1 MRGSRTRSSQQG
13 RAGAVFTLGRGRRLT
28 EQGVLRGAHVDVDP
42 AALGIG
48 LQAFVVIRLGHH
60 SRDTVQQFHAHLRE
74 LPEVVASWYIGG
86 IDDFLVHVAVRD
98 TRHLQDLLMDAITTR
113 EEVARVRTEIV
124 SSTPAGGVAGVRR
137 SRDRRER
144 SAVRFQRHG
153 QLTRLP
159 GDR

>member
-1 MRGSRTRSSQQG
+1 MELDRIDLVLIEALQNDARLSNKELAAKAGLAPSS
-13 RAGAVFTLGRGRRLT
+13 TLGRVRRLT
-28 EQGVLRGAHVDVDP
+28 DQGILRGAHADVDP

-60 SRDTVQQFHAHLRE
+60 SRDTVQSFHDHLRA

-98 TRHLQDLLMDAITTR
+98 TRHLQDLLMDSITNR

-124 SSTPAGGVAGVRR
+124 FEHHRRAVLPAYVGAA
-137 SRDRRER
+137 RE
-144 SAVRFQRHG
+144 
-153 QLTRLP
+153 
-159 GDR
+159 